1 VHDQTVQADHSPKI
15 SPDLISIKNNNKIDL
30 PHNGRTLLE
39 KKSVFTVATYQCDLR
54 GRIQPHSLMH
64 QVQEAATRH
73 AEELGVGYE
82 WMERN
87 RFYWVLVN
95 FRLEFFETPRYG
107 NSIMLRT
114 WPSGLD
120 PLKAYRDFSG
130 EDLQGR
136 KLFIATSDWMVI
148 DAEKLRLV
156 MVGDLGFDF
165 EHSSKRIM
173 SDPERLSHTGN
184 FKEVGRIVV
193 PYSSID
199 MNGHVNNTE
208 YIRWGMDSA
217 RKEIGDDPDLKS
229 FQITFLSEVF
239 RGEELVL
246 QIMQKEEGML
256 RVKGGKP
263 SNGKDAFVME
273 LEYGKE

>member
-1 VHDQTVQADHSPKI
+1 M
-15 SPDLISIKNNNKIDL
+15 
-30 PHNGRTLLE
+30 LE
-39 KKSVFTVATYQCDLR
+39 KKSVFTVSTYQCDSK

-64 QVQEAATRH
+64 QVQEAATKH

-95 FRLEFFETPRYG
+95 FGLQFFETPIYG
-107 NSIMLRT
+107 TSIMLRT

-130 EDLQGR
+130 EDLKGR

-148 DAEKLRLV
+148 DASKMRPV
-156 MVGDLGFDF
+156 MIADLGFDF
-165 EHSSKRIM
+165 EHSSTRIM
-173 SDPERLSHTGN
+173 EGPERLSHAGN
-184 FKEVGRIVV
+184 FNEVGRIVV

-217 RKEIGDDPDLKS
+217 RREIGDLPNIRS
-229 FQITFLSEVF
+229 FKITFMSEVF
-239 RGEELVL
+239 KNEELALMNLGV
-246 QIMQKEEGML
+246 EEGRL
-256 RVKGGKP
+256 RVKGTRTRD
-263 SNGKDAFVME
+263 GKDAFVME
-273 LEYGKE
+273 IEYEV